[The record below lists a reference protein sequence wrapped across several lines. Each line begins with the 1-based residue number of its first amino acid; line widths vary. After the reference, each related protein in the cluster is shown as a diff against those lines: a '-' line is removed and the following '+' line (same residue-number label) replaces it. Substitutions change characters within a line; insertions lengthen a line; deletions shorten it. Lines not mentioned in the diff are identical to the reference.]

1 LFANFPI
8 EAIIVKQK
16 FLTLVALL
24 LAVSCSDVACAQ
36 QYFSKELR
44 HAGNS
49 ATFVSLPTEP
59 GTMETYFVNLQD
71 GDVVHSPFRVI
82 FGVVGLGIA
91 PAGFAKDG
99 TGHHHLLID
108 TSMPKNLEIPLP
120 SSDKYLHFGG
130 GQTETELALAP
141 GKHTLQLLFA
151 DAQHRPLYKT
161 RSGNDIAVFS
171 SRITINVVSGDIQKG
186 SEIAAKTN

>member
-1 LFANFPI
+1 M
-8 EAIIVKQK
+8 IVKQK
-16 FLTLVALL
+16 FLILL
-24 LAVSCSDVACAQ
+24 TYLSLVSCCDVASAQ

-44 HAGNS
+44 HAGNT

-91 PAGFAKDG
+91 PAGVSKEG

-108 TSMPKNLEIPLP
+108 AALPKNLETPLP
-120 SSDKYLHFGG
+120 FSDKYRHFGG
-130 GQTETELALAP
+130 GQTETELSLAP

-171 SRITINVVSGDIQKG
+171 SKITINVVSGDIQKD